1 MKGDQ
6 GGAPFRLQLEPVG
19 AAPDLCVQRWG
30 APTGGRAVARV
41 DDLRADYDRLGEIL
55 EGESDGSKAAAL
67 VRERRLVGE
76 LLEALETPSEVS
88 VVDQLESR
96 RRSRAGDAGSAS
108 RRRKSG

>member
-1 MKGDQ
+1 M
-6 GGAPFRLQLEPVG
+6 
-19 AAPDLCVQRWG
+19 
-30 APTGGRAVARV
+30 ARV

-76 LLEALETPSEVS
+76 LLEALESPSEVT

-108 RRRKSG
+108 RRRQSG

>member
-1 MKGDQ
+1 MG
-6 GGAPFRLQLEPVG
+6 
-19 AAPDLCVQRWG
+19 
-30 APTGGRAVARV
+30 RV

-108 RRRKSG
+108 RRRQSG

>member
-1 MKGDQ
+1 MG
-6 GGAPFRLQLEPVG
+6 
-19 AAPDLCVQRWG
+19 
-30 APTGGRAVARV
+30 RV

-55 EGESDGSKAAAL
+55 KGEFDGSKAAAL
-67 VRERRLVGE
+67 VRERRMVGE
-76 LLEALETPSEVS
+76 LLEALESPTEVT

>member
-1 MKGDQ
+1 M
-6 GGAPFRLQLEPVG
+6 
-19 AAPDLCVQRWG
+19 
-30 APTGGRAVARV
+30 ARV

-108 RRRKSG
+108 RRRQSG

>member
-1 MKGDQ
+1 M
-6 GGAPFRLQLEPVG
+6 
-19 AAPDLCVQRWG
+19 
-30 APTGGRAVARV
+30 ARV

-76 LLEALETPSEVS
+76 LLEALESPTEVT

-108 RRRKSG
+108 RRRQSG

>member
-1 MKGDQ
+1 M
-6 GGAPFRLQLEPVG
+6 APRSQFDV
-19 AAPDLCVQRWG
+19 APDLCVQRWG

-108 RRRKSG
+108 RRRQSG